1 MIEISSAPGFAAPA
15 RYLMRK
21 VVFFQIFIFH
31 SIQSLN
37 ATETIGNPF
46 DRLFLKNDNA
56 TLEFDFMGSVFKFLQ
71 NSPDEEADR
80 MNKMKV
86 LQNISENGKSPLI
99 ITKRIYASKIKRDA
113 KRIEQM
119 QREAPYFLGA
129 VAIITRRSAIN
140 STWLLGRKK
149 LSQKKLL
156 EVLVNWDLEHIFHWP
171 KIL

>member
-1 MIEISSAPGFAAPA
+1 MIS
-15 RYLMRK
+15 
-21 VVFFQIFIFH
+21 
-31 SIQSLN
+31 
-37 ATETIGNPF
+37 
-46 DRLFLKNDNA
+46 
-56 TLEFDFMGSVFKFLQ
+56 
-71 NSPDEEADR
+71 
-80 MNKMKV
+80 
-86 LQNISENGKSPLI
+86 
-99 ITKRIYASKIKRDA
+99 KRINLSLIKRKA

-119 QREAPYFLGA
+119 QQEAPYFLGA